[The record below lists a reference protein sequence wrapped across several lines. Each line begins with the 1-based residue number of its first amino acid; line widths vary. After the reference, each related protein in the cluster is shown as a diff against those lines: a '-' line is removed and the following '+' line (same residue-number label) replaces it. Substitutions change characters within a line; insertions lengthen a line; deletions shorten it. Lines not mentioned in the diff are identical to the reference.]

1 MLEKIV
7 GGELPPVILVDFAM
21 FSVADTMT
29 TLMGVHGSGRAIYRV
44 DAVQD
49 LETHGAMSIDRLA
62 ELYTREIA
70 ELAEFASPPAG
81 VLGYCSAATLAL
93 EIANRLGDGGHAPQV
108 VLVEPTWLTTD
119 LIGQELANLRTSL
132 GATGDPPA
140 EITPASVLQTLTGDL
155 VTKLAAEGM
164 PESEIDT
171 CVTMLTDRYA
181 AWFGFLFATAE
192 AAVPTPRTPVSLV
205 ISGDSDKEPAPGWT
219 PAQCALV
226 RVDVPAGEFLGSEA
240 VRRQILRLIDQ
251 PHERHQEPRHEHR

>member
-7 GGELPPVILVDFAM
+7 EGELPPVILVDFAM

-29 TLMGVHGSGRAIYRV
+29 TLMGVEGSGRAIYRV

-62 ELYTREIA
+62 DLYTREIT
-70 ELAEFASPPAG
+70 ELASPPAG

-93 EIANRLGDGGHAPQV
+93 EIANRLGEDPPQV

-140 EITPASVLQTLTGDL
+140 EITPASVLKTLTGDL

-164 PESEIDT
+164 PEAEVDT
-171 CVTMLTDRYA
+171 CVTMLTDRYE
-181 AWFGFLFATAE
+181 AWFGFLFSTAD

-226 RVDVPAGEFLGSEA
+226 RVDVPTGQFLGSEA

-251 PHERHQEPRHEHR
+251 RDEHRHEHR